1 MKKIIL
7 LSCGFL
13 CLALGGIG
21 VFIPV
26 LPTTPFVLVAAA
38 CFSVSPP
45 VQRRIYRIKFFRE
58 YLDSYKKGT
67 SVDVK
72 TRVISISA
80 LWVMLITSM
89 IIAHK
94 MIMYIILPIV
104 GFAVTIHLLTIGRG
118 KKTKDIPEATEIT
131 E

>member
-1 MKKIIL
+1 MKKVIL

-45 VQRRIYRIKFFRE
+45 IQKRIYRIKFFRE

-67 SVDVK
+67 PIDVK
-72 TRVISISA
+72 TRIVSISA
-80 LWVMLITSM
+80 LWVMLIASM
-89 IIAHK
+89 IIARK
-94 MIMYIILPIV
+94 MIMFIILPII
-104 GFAVTIHLLTIGRG
+104 GIAVTIHLLTIGRS
-118 KKTKDIPEATEIT
+118 KRVKELSKEI
-131 E
+131 

>member
-21 VFIPV
+21 MFIPV

-45 VQRRIYRIKFFRE
+45 VQRRIYKIKFFRE

-67 SVDVK
+67 PIDIK

-80 LWVMLITSM
+80 LWVMLIASM
-89 IIAHK
+89 IIAQK
-94 MIMYIILPIV
+94 MIMFIILPIV
-104 GFAVTIHLLTIGRG
+104 GIAVTIHLLTIGRR
-118 KKTKDIPEATEIT
+118 KRAKDIPEATELT

>member
-21 VFIPV
+21 MFFPI

-45 VQRRIYRIKFFRE
+45 IQRRIYKIKFFRE

-67 SVDVK
+67 PIDNK
-72 TRVISISA
+72 TRIISITA
-80 LWVMLITSM
+80 LWAMLVLSM
-89 IIAHK
+89 VIAGK
-94 MIMYIILPIV
+94 TVMYIILPIV
-104 GFAVTIHLLTIGRG
+104 GVAVTIHLLTIGR
-118 KKTKDIPEATEIT
+118 KKVKEVREEAEVNG
-131 E
+131 